1 VSARPRSPGDRA
13 GIDPKRLYIAIE
25 VAESF
30 FVAITYT
37 TAVVYRVTSG
47 HQNALQLILLGTML
61 ELSYFV
67 VQLPTGILADIASR
81 KLCVVAGRFLIAAGF
96 LMQGLSPAFT
106 VQLIAQIPVGIG
118 AALTF
123 GAQEA
128 WLADEAG
135 ETELTPVFLRATQ
148 IGLVGVIAGSILS
161 GVLASL
167 GLDVPFLVGGGLA
180 GVLAFALLFVMPE
193 TNFRPPAREV
203 SAGTVTRQAWNTFSE
218 QVRQTHRA
226 MVVVPGLVLLL
237 GMLFCVGMWNES
249 FDRLWGAYLLKDIR
263 FPHPFGLGTV
273 MWFSVLIQPAR
284 HLGAALDVPVQR

>member
-1 VSARPRSPGDRA
+1 
-13 GIDPKRLYIAIE
+13 LYIGIE
-25 VAESF
+25 AAESF

-47 HQNALQLILLGTML
+47 HQNPLQLILLGTVL
-61 ELSYFV
+61 EISYFV

-81 KLCVVAGRFLIAAGF
+81 KLCVITGRFLVAAGF
-96 LMQGLSPAFT
+96 LMQGFSPGFP

-161 GVLASL
+161 GLLASL

-180 GVLAFALLFVMPE
+180 GALALALVFVMPE

-203 SAGTVTRQAWNTFSE
+203 SAGTVTRQAWKTS
-218 QVRQTHRA
+218 RSRSGRRTGRWWWCRGWCCCSACCSASACGTRA
-226 MVVVPGLVLLL
+226 STG
-237 GMLFCVGMWNES
+237 C
-249 FDRLWGAYLLKDIR
+249 GA
-263 FPHPFGLGTV
+263 PTC
-273 MWFSVLIQPAR
+273 
-284 HLGAALDVPVQR
+284 

>member
-1 VSARPRSPGDRA
+1 
-13 GIDPKRLYIAIE
+13 

-61 ELSYFV
+61 ELSYFI

-81 KLCVVAGRFLIAAGF
+81 KLCVIAGRFLVAAGF
-96 LMQGLSPAFT
+96 LLQGLSPGFT
-106 VQLIAQIPVGIG
+106 VQLVAQIPVGIG

-148 IGLVGVIAGSILS
+148 LGLVGVIAGSILS

-180 GVLAFALLFVMPE
+180 GALAITLLFVMPE
-193 TNFRPPAREV
+193 TRFRPPARDV
-203 SAGTVTRQAWNTFSE
+203 TAGTVTRRPGKPS
-218 QVRQTHRA
+218 QTRSGRRTGRWSWCRGWCCCSACCSASACGTRA
-226 MVVVPGLVLLL
+226 STGSGVPT
-237 GMLFCVGMWNES
+237 C
-249 FDRLWGAYLLKDIR
+249 
-263 FPHPFGLGTV
+263 
-273 MWFSVLIQPAR
+273 
-284 HLGAALDVPVQR
+284 

>member
-1 VSARPRSPGDRA
+1 MPADIGQWFTRRASQPRKAPSVSTAALPGDRA
-13 GIDPKRLYIAIE
+13 GIDPKYLYIGIE

-47 HQNALQLILLGTML
+47 HQNPLQLILLGTML

-81 KLCVVAGRFLIAAGF
+81 KLCVIAGRFLVAAGF
-96 LMQGLSPAFT
+96 LMQGLSPGFT

-135 ETELTPVFLRATQ
+135 ETELTSVFLRATQ
-148 IGLVGVIAGSILS
+148 LGLVGVIAGSILFQCRTSVVDSSVDAS
-161 GVLASL
+161 GVCDPAAQTSVADTAPRCLRRWPRQTL
-167 GLDVPFLVGGGLA
+167 RWP
-180 GVLAFALLFVMPE
+180 PE
-193 TNFRPPAREV
+193 SAARPVRPGRPRPPMLRRA
-203 SAGTVTRQAWNTFSE
+203 AWP
-218 QVRQTHRA
+218 RK
-226 MVVVPGLVLLL
+226 G
-237 GMLFCVGMWNES
+237 
-249 FDRLWGAYLLKDIR
+249 
-263 FPHPFGLGTV
+263 
-273 MWFSVLIQPAR
+273 
-284 HLGAALDVPVQR
+284 